1 MGRGEDQLG
10 LQLCQLPP
18 QLLDVLGLAPAAGA
32 APPLLLLL
40 GLEDG
45 VPEARRRRL
54 QRHEAGG
61 PRLLGLAAGLLHDQD
76 LGQEEILK
84 VLYQ

>member
-1 MGRGEDQLG
+1 ML
-10 LQLCQLPP
+10 LCTGNSGPW
-18 QLLDVLGLAPAAGA
+18 LLECRWDPCSGQDTLVLLF
-32 APPLLLLL
+32 LL

-76 LGQEEILK
+76 LGQEEMLK
-84 VLYQ
+84 VL